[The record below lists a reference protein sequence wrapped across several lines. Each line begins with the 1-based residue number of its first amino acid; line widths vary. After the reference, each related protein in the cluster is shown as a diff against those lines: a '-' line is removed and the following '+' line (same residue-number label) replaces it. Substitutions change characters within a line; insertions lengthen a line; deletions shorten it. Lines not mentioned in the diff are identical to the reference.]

1 MLVDG
6 QWIPTFPNARYLIAK
21 EEFEYWDREA
31 DPNDAD
37 NIMDDSV
44 RPIFEHG
51 LADLVDLTHQICP
64 ESAWS
69 QPLDIRQAMSVFI
82 SNHRAKKR

>member
-64 ESAWS
+64 EVRLE
-69 QPLDIRQAMSVFI
+69 PTPGHTPAMSVFI